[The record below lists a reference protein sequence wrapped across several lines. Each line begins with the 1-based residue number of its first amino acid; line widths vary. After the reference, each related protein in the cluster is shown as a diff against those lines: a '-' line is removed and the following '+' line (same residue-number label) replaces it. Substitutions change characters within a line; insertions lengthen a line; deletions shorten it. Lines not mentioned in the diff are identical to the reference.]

1 MTRPSKGATMR
12 KTVEVHSR
20 LRSRASL
27 RQPRALS
34 RNWGI
39 QSFTLTR
46 QSRSESAIR
55 ARGRVPRTRLRIK
68 ATRRTSKG

>member
-12 KTVEVHSR
+12 KTVEVHFAAPQSR
-20 LRSRASL
+20 VFAAAARAVAELGYSV
-27 RQPRALS
+27 
-34 RNWGI
+34 
-39 QSFTLTR
+39 FTLTR

-55 ARGRVPRTRLRIK
+55 ARGRVPRTRLRIN